1 MQSYIAFFTILYS
14 STNAPIHLY
23 REHYARAPLH
33 YSYLLPS
40 KIEVFRLRS
49 SKEKSASCEELALC
63 NDLIR

>member
-49 SKEKSASCEELALC
+49 SKERSASCEEMALR
-63 NDLIR
+63 NSLRR